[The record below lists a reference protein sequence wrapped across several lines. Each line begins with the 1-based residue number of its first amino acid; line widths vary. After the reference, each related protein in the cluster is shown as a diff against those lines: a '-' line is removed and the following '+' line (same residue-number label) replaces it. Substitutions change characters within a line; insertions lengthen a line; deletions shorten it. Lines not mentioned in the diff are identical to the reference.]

1 MQVLTDGRV
10 RRTPSEWEKIIER
23 YRRSSLPVAAFCE
36 KESISRSA
44 FSTWSRRLKADH
56 KKKPAFVELARPAK
70 KSAALPSAVT
80 HETSFEL
87 TLPGGVTLRW
97 KG

>member
-10 RRTPSEWEKIIER
+10 RRTLSEWEKIIKR
-23 YRRSSLPVAAFCE
+23 YRKSSLPVAAFCE
-36 KESISRSA
+36 KEGISRSA
-44 FSTWSRRLKADH
+44 FSTWSRRLKAEQ
-56 KKKPAFVELARPAK
+56 KKRPAFVELTRPAK
-70 KSAALPSAVT
+70 KPAALLSAASQQ
-80 HETSFEL
+80 TSFEL